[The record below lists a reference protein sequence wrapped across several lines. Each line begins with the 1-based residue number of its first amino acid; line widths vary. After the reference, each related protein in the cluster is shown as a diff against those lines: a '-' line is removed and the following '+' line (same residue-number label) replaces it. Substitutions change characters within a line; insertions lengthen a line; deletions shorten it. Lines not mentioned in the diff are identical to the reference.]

1 VITETAFIGCDN
13 LPQEMAVRLD
23 KGWTFVG
30 EIKTN
35 SLYHNCVCVK
45 CSRRPISYRARVE
58 RLEFR
63 MEVVSLRS
71 YLFLTDD
78 MIEVKVVFRCLR
90 DVRFGLLGA
99 KWTAIP
105 SSQVWYFVG
114 LIAHGN

>member
-1 VITETAFIGCDN
+1 MITETAFIGCDN

-63 MEVVSLRS
+63 AEVVSLRS
-71 YLFLTDD
+71 YLFVNDD
-78 MIEVKVVFRCLR
+78 MIEVKVYFGVCEMCDSVYWGRSGPPFRR
-90 DVRFGLLGA
+90 VRSGVLLG
-99 KWTAIP
+99 
-105 SSQVWYFVG
+105 
-114 LIAHGN
+114 